1 MFSLVQSCKPSS
13 IVVVPFLLP
22 PVILKSSSN
31 RPFILAVLICGLRYL
46 IVIFTGIFL
55 MTTNDFEQFLMSI
68 FAICISSSLKYLFKA
83 LITLQAEV
91 TYLKKKLT
99 YFIKCHNV

>member
-13 IVVVPFLLP
+13 IMVVPFLLP

-31 RPFILAVLICGLRYL
+31 CPFILAILICGLRYL

-55 MTTNDFEQFLMSI
+55 TTTNDFEQFLMSL
-68 FAICISSSLKYLFKA
+68 FSICISSSLKYLFKA

>member
-46 IVIFTGIFL
+46 IGIFL
-55 MTTNDFEQFLMSI
+55 MTTNDFEQFLMSV